1 MNVHLNQSRV
11 EHQSTK
17 QTYKLTVK
25 QGDRQFSFKAVKI
38 NRWLDTSPN
47 HKKNKQ
53 KNKQTENTERP
64 FN

>member
-11 EHQSTK
+11 EHQSTT

-25 QGDRQFSFKAVKI
+25 QGDRQFSFKTVK
-38 NRWLDTSPN
+38 NQQKVGHQPKT
-47 HKKNKQ
+47 Q
-53 KNKQTENTERP
+53 KNKQTEKTERP